1 MAHCPFM
8 LLSVLYLHHEAALL
22 LLADEDEK
30 QLWWGSSI
38 LIALQILEWFVI
50 WGETI
55 WADPKTVVT
64 SIWRELVTQVLIS
77 LHLNLWSTPSVYRS
91 RHPLES
97 PLARM
102 WRVYQC
108 LALHTETRGRIN
120 TGAHANS
127 ITHCLRVSLSSQI
140 RKHDIIFLVSVYLCM
155 HKHAQMHFSR
165 CVHAP
170 RCPHVVCDVKT
181 LMSSLSWWPF
191 LLCWCPV
198 IFFFYECRAD
208 ISGCVITA
216 PQRHTASLLD
226 FWQWPSSSP
235 LRALYMCEAPLLTS
249 SECWI
254 SFLIV

>member
-102 WRVYQC
+102 WRVYQR

-198 IFFFYECRAD
+198 IFFFMNVGL
-208 ISGCVITA
+208 ISQDV
-216 PQRHTASLLD
+216 
-226 FWQWPSSSP
+226 
-235 LRALYMCEAPLLTS
+235 
-249 SECWI
+249 
-254 SFLIV
+254 